1 MSVDLTQ
8 HERDLLVQL
17 LDSALREI
25 GPEIRRTQTYDYK
38 DDLKEQR
45 RTLRQLRER
54 LSMPTAPP
62 LITEV

>member
-17 LDSALREI
+17 LDGALREI

-54 LSMPTAPP
+54 LSTQTTPP